1 LEIGT
6 RYSHRH
12 LGVSLLADPS
22 GMDDQAW
29 LVIALGRRRGAGSL
43 PQMGGHAA
51 LAADESAPEY
61 GAGLVFISPSE
72 LQAAG
77 LVVRVEDGVG

>member
-1 LEIGT
+1 
-6 RYSHRH
+6 
-12 LGVSLLADPS
+12 
-22 GMDDQAW
+22 M
-29 LVIALGRRRGAGSL
+29 GR
-43 PQMGGHAA
+43 HAA

-77 LVVRVEDGVG
+77 LMVRVEDGVG